1 MVAFGMSGD
10 AAILPEDPTLLK
22 AMIAALQADNARM
35 SATIRAHDQLIQVLR
50 LRIAKLKKQAF
61 GKSSEKVEREIEQ
74 LELALEDLLIAAAEG
89 DATPSA
95 EDKAAPA
102 TPTGETAERKPRRR
116 PRVSES
122 TPRERRELD
131 PGTCCPDCGGDLRPV
146 GEDVSEIL
154 DMVVAQLKVLE
165 IARLKKSCRRCEKMV
180 QEPAPS
186 RPIPGS
192 MASAAL
198 LAYILV
204 SKFDDHLPL
213 YRLAEI
219 FARMGADIPDST
231 LVDWCGRAMKVLKP
245 LIDRIDDEVMG
256 SDLLHA
262 DDTPIRVLDRSL
274 RDRGLGKGVKKGR
287 IWTYV
292 RDQRP
297 WAGAAP
303 PGAVYRF
310 APDWKEEHV
319 REHLQRAKGVLQAD
333 GYKGYA
339 KLYDPGPDGA
349 VQLREAACWAHLRRD
364 FHDVWTATGSRIARE
379 ALDRIGALYDIERS
393 ITGQPRDIRHA
404 ARQRESRSRVEA
416 FRSWC
421 ERQLTLVPG
430 KGDLAKAMRYALRR
444 WESFALFLDD
454 GRVAIDTDDV
464 EQPLSASPSGRFGFA
479 RFVPP
484 DFDHPRVG
492 GLCIGDEFHLPVTDL
507 LDPVVPARSGLVAVL
522 FGRPCAQLE
531 LAHLHRHEGWPR
543 PAIRFFLREKR
554 PDQRRD
560 LARGGDCRDIR
571 ALAVFDAQEERPQ
584 RARHTRRGP
593 GRLDQHRPRCRIALL
608 GDASVDRAAVAGLP
622 HARRQAEVA
631 GKLLWR
637 GEATDVADG
646 GDHRSGDHRTDP
658 GHAHQL
664 SHARIV
670 EREADQRR
678 LQRREA
684 AIQPVQLVEVTREE
698 IALGLGQWR
707 LYQPASPAFTEEVTL
722 VLRDQVRMQHRMHA
736 ALRPADRSHHR
747 HAFGDEP
754 PQGERI
760 VIRRPDLGQK
770 AGGVELSEDRG
781 VDLVGLHPR
790 MRDGLHL
797 HRVCDHHPR
806 DEGCEQPHNGRCVPR
821 RFQHDLVVRSKA
833 LAKGHDRIVL
843 QLKPEA
849 LGGNTVLVDRDL
861 RETSMDIHSDR
872 SHALL
877 SQSLSGECAG

>member
-89 DATPSA
+89 DTTPSA

-219 FARMGADIPDST
+219 FTRMGADIPDST

-393 ITGQPRDIRHA
+393 ITGQPADVRRA
-404 ARQRESRSRVEA
+404 VRQERSKPKVDA
-416 FRSWC
+416 FRAWA
-421 ERQLTLVPG
+421 EQQLTRIPG
-430 KGDLAKAMRYALRR
+430 KGDLARAFRYGLSR
-444 WESFALFLDD
+444 WPAFYLFLGD
-454 GRVAIDTDDV
+454 GRVAIDNN
-464 EQPLSASPSGRFGFA
+464 
-479 RFVPP
+479 
-484 DFDHPRVG
+484 
-492 GLCIGDEFHLPVTDL
+492 
-507 LDPVVPARSGLVAVL
+507 PA
-522 FGRPCAQLE
+522 
-531 LAHLHRHEGWPR
+531 
-543 PAIRFFLREKR
+543 
-554 PDQRRD
+554 
-560 LARGGDCRDIR
+560 
-571 ALAVFDAQEERPQ
+571 ER
-584 RARHTRRGP
+584 
-593 GRLDQHRPRCRIALL
+593 
-608 GDASVDRAAVAGLP
+608 
-622 HARRQAEVA
+622 
-631 GKLLWR
+631 
-637 GEATDVADG
+637 
-646 GDHRSGDHRTDP
+646 
-658 GHAHQL
+658 
-664 SHARIV
+664 
-670 EREADQRR
+670 
-678 LQRREA
+678 
-684 AIQPVQLVEVTREE
+684 
-698 IALGLGQWR
+698 
-707 LYQPASPAFTEEVTL
+707 
-722 VLRDQVRMQHRMHA
+722 
-736 ALRPADRSHHR
+736 ALRPIGIGRKNWLFAGADTGAETLAR
-747 HAFGDEP
+747 AMTIIETAKMNGLD
-754 PQGERI
+754 PQ
-760 VIRRPDLGQK
+760 
-770 AGGVELSEDRG
+770 AY
-781 VDLVGLHPR
+781 
-790 MRDGLHL
+790 
-797 HRVCDHHPR
+797 
-806 DEGCEQPHNGRCVPR
+806 
-821 RFQHDLVVRSKA
+821 
-833 LAKGHDRIVL
+833 LADVLDRINDHKINRL
-843 QLKPEA
+843 DELLPWNWTPAASAPRAEA
-849 LGGNTVLVDRDL
+849 
-861 RETSMDIHSDR
+861 
-872 SHALL
+872 A
-877 SQSLSGECAG
+877 